1 MQNVLKEVFK
11 DYNNSNLENATI
23 EKINLYKRS
32 NKLTLDI
39 ISSNKIDIKDLE
51 SFEDYLRERFKI
63 ENIEIICKCC

>member
-39 ISSNKIDIKDLE
+39 ISSNKIDIKDCNA
-51 SFEDYLRERFKI
+51 SQA
-63 ENIEIICKCC
+63 